1 MKHQKKTWQ
10 PVVYAFLF
18 LLVVLL
24 LFNVYTALNRNRIQ
38 EQNRVYA
45 EDSAR
50 HTVKR
55 IESEFNNALRR
66 IENNA
71 YLVSASGGA
80 GQVDASVLKE
90 WEDNTPFDAVRFT
103 NRDGVNLASNGE
115 TSDSLDRDYFV
126 NGMRGESGLETVS
139 ASRITGKPM
148 MVFYAPVYDGQEIAG
163 MFLGLYFAED
173 YLRDM
178 LATSYFG
185 EPADVFLCAKDGMVV
200 ANSGS
205 ATYGDHLFTSLAEK
219 GVIDEKTAAAA
230 QKAFADGTDTAF
242 LCEDGCKTDN
252 ICVMHLKEYDYV
264 LVQAFPKNVT
274 QTMISRANMAGVM
287 LEICLLVLFA
297 VYVIYMLLRA
307 AGRRKELEVENKLRG
322 DVLRGVNILFASRY
336 LIVDLENDS
345 YSYLTGVGPSN
356 ARIPMEGVYSEAAEL
371 HAAEIIGE
379 EAKEAFRRF
388 WQIDSL
394 RESLADKDAVVHE
407 CHVSRQG
414 KEEWEHLTAVC
425 LERRAGKP
433 VRVLHV
439 RQNAT
444 EQVYRQREQ
453 TQALQDALRQAQ
465 HANQA
470 KTTFLS
476 NMSHDIRTPMNA
488 IIGFATIA
496 ASHME
501 RADQVKD
508 CLHKIL
514 SSSNHLLGLIN
525 DILDMSRIE
534 SGKLQIHNQECN
546 IPELMHNLVNII
558 QPQMKAKQMEMFIDT
573 FEVVN
578 EDVIA
583 DPLKLNQI
591 FINLIGNAIKYTPAG
606 GVVSFRITQ
615 HTTSRHGWGDYVF
628 IVKDNGIGMS
638 QEFVEHIFE
647 PFERESTA
655 TRSGI
660 QGAGL
665 GMAIT
670 KSIIDM
676 MGGEITVES
685 EVGKGSTFTV
695 RIPLQL
701 QDTEKEAG
709 QIKELEGLRSLVV
722 DDDLNVC
729 DSVSKMLKGIGL
741 RSEWTTSG
749 REAIY
754 RAQSAYEEGDP
765 YHTYIIDWQ
774 MPEINGIETARKIRS
789 AVGEDTPI
797 IILTAYDWTD
807 IEAEAK
813 EAGVTAFC
821 AKPLFMSDLKA
832 SLLAAN
838 NKDLKAE
845 ESGRAWTKTDYSG
858 KRLLLVEDNEL
869 NREIAEVIL
878 TEAGFMIESAPDG
891 TDAVAMVEKSE
902 ERYYDAVLM
911 DVQMPVMN
919 GYEATKAIR
928 AMRREDVKTLP
939 IIAMTAN
946 AMEDDKEAALKS
958 GMNAHIAKPLD
969 IELLM
974 SVLRQYLQR

>member
-10 PVVYAFLF
+10 PIVYAFLF

-252 ICVMHLKEYDYV
+252 ICVVHLKEYDYV

-371 HAAEIIGE
+371 HAAEIMAE

-615 HTTSRHGWGDYVF
+615 HTTTRHGWGDYVF

-701 QDTEKEAG
+701 QDTEKEAE

-765 YHTYIIDWQ
+765 YHYIYH
-774 MPEINGIETARKIRS
+774 R
-789 AVGEDTPI
+789 
-797 IILTAYDWTD
+797 
-807 IEAEAK
+807 
-813 EAGVTAFC
+813 
-821 AKPLFMSDLKA
+821 
-832 SLLAAN
+832 LA
-838 NKDLKAE
+838 
-845 ESGRAWTKTDYSG
+845 
-858 KRLLLVEDNEL
+858 
-869 NREIAEVIL
+869 
-878 TEAGFMIESAPDG
+878 
-891 TDAVAMVEKSE
+891 DA
-902 ERYYDAVLM
+902 
-911 DVQMPVMN
+911 
-919 GYEATKAIR
+919 
-928 AMRREDVKTLP
+928 
-939 IIAMTAN
+939 
-946 AMEDDKEAALKS
+946 
-958 GMNAHIAKPLD
+958 
-969 IELLM
+969 
-974 SVLRQYLQR
+974 